1 MKRAPGFTLIE
12 LLLVLAIIGILAAI
26 AVPALLSQREKAM
39 MNALKDQTVTVVGD
53 LSSVVNELSDPPSER
68 KAGYPTTIYGG
79 TAGDNQIKAQDA
91 ITIVLARANFA
102 TARNPYM
109 GSGGA
114 YLAAPTPAPGG
125 GTIGVVYLDAT
136 TANTT
141 QDSVIT
147 ITGVFR
153 DLKGNVQGLT
163 KIVSVN

>member
-1 MKRAPGFTLIE
+1 MRRTAGFTLIE
-12 LLLVLAIIGILAAI
+12 LLLVLAIIGILATI

-39 MNALKDQTVTVVGD
+39 MSALKDQTVMVVGD
-53 LSSVVNELSDPPSER
+53 LSSVLNELSDPPSER

-91 ITIVLARANFA
+91 ITLVLARPNFVS
-102 TARNPYM
+102 ARNPYT
-109 GSGGA
+109 GASGA
-114 YLAAPTPAPGG
+114 YQVAPTPAPGG
-125 GTIGVVYLDAT
+125 GTIGVVYLDAS

-153 DLKGNVQGLT
+153 HVTGSVQGLT
-163 KIVSVN
+163 KTVAVN